1 MQLRVERHGSPL
13 GPLLLVTSSDGALRA
28 LDFEAYEARM
38 VQLLAQHYGACAL
51 AAQQVSRPLADA
63 LGAYFAGQLS
73 ALDVLP
79 IATGGTLFQRTV
91 WRALRT
97 IPAGETLSYG
107 ELAARVGQPGAARAV
122 GLANGKNPIAIVV
135 PCHRV
140 IGADGSLTGYAGG
153 VERKRWLLDHERCTQ
168 PTSRA
173 AITPMLAPAL

>member
-1 MQLRVERHGSPL
+1 
-13 GPLLLVTSSDGALRA
+13 
-28 LDFEAYEARM
+28 
-38 VQLLAQHYGACAL
+38 
-51 AAQQVSRPLADA
+51 
-63 LGAYFAGQLS
+63 
-73 ALDVLP
+73 
-79 IATGGTLFQRTV
+79 V
-91 WRALRT
+91 WRALRA

-153 VERKRWLLDHERCTQ
+153 VERKRWLLDHERRAQ

-173 AITPMLAPAL
+173 AITPAPAPAL